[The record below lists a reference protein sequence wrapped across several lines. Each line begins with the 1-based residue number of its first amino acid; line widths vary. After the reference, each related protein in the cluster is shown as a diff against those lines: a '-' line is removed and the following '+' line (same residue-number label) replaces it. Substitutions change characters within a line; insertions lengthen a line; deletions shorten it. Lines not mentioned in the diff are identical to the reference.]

1 MTVLD
6 EAVSRYH
13 KLLDTPAYR
22 DLAWAKSI
30 QEKMAAHNLAT
41 AGRPVCPVLRP
52 HFVSRRQLAA
62 MAKAAESLYTAMD
75 RMRQLALATPALLN
89 RMEMLPG
96 ERMLATLDPGYP
108 HFAVTSMLDT
118 QLHNGTFQFVQALGD
133 GPAGAVYNDT
143 LSEIF
148 FDAPPVK
155 ELRKKIK
162 LSKTQGMKRLLHSLL
177 AAYKVSGKKKFPCI
191 AIVEFR
197 PPFKHTPSQESE
209 LLAEF
214 FRRSGY
220 PTESVTPEQLEYRGG
235 MLVRGDFHI
244 DLVYRKVSAQE
255 FLVRFDL
262 MHPLVR
268 AYREGAACI
277 INSFRTELVRK
288 KAMFGLL
295 TDETLTAR
303 FPLNERKAIQDHLP
317 WTRTAAVCKTTYK
330 GKTVDLPEFILHNR
344 KKLVLNP
351 NDPASGLSAY
361 NGSELDDHAWE
372 RAVRTA
378 LRGSYVVQE
387 KVDPVKAKFPVLQGG
402 AIAMRE
408 MEVEVH
414 PHIYL
419 GKVESCSTQVK
430 DATPGFSTL
439 AGMAPTFIVESGN

>member
-1 MTVLD
+1 MTVLE

-13 KLLDTPAYR
+13 KLLETPAYR
-22 DLAWAKSI
+22 DLAWVKSI
-30 QEKMAAHNLAT
+30 QEKMAAHNLT
-41 AGRPVCPVLRP
+41 PSGRPVCPVLRP

-62 MAKAAESLYTAMD
+62 MAKAAEALYSAME
-75 RMRQLALATPALLN
+75 RMRQLMLTTPALLN

-108 HFAVTSMLDT
+108 HLAVTSMFDT
-118 QLHNGTFQFVQALGD
+118 QLHNGSFRFVQALGD
-133 GPAGAVYNDT
+133 GPPGAVYNDA

-148 FDAPPVK
+148 YDAQPVK
-155 ELRKKIK
+155 ELRKKLK

-197 PPFKHTPSQESE
+197 PPFKNTPSQESE

-220 PTESVTPEQLEYRGG
+220 PTESVTPEQLEYRNG

-268 AYREGAACI
+268 AYREGTACVV
-277 INSFRTELVRK
+277 NSFRTELVRK

-303 FPLNERKAIQDHLP
+303 FPASERKAIQDHLP
-317 WTRTAAVCKTTYK
+317 WTRTVSATKTTYK
-330 GKTVDLPEFILHNR
+330 GKVVDLPEFIVQNR
-344 KKLVLNP
+344 KKLVLRP
-351 NDPASGLSAY
+351 NDPASGHSSF
-361 NGSELDDHAWE
+361 NGWEIEDLAWE
-372 RAVRTA
+372 RAARSA
-378 LRGSYVVQE
+378 MRSPYVVQE
-387 KVDPVKAKFPVLQGG
+387 RVEAVKDMFPVLQGQTLT
-402 AIAMRE
+402 MRE
-408 MEVEVH
+408 MEIEVH

-419 GKVESCSTQVK
+419 GKVESCSTEVK

-439 AGMAPTFIVESGN
+439 AGMAPTFIVESAS